1 MNMNENEAL
10 DMLKD
15 ADMKQMLTFL
25 IDMLSAYPTEELIE
39 LKNRAL
45 NPGEVES
52 GEEIVL
58 VIDEILR
65 IREASEK

>member
-52 GEEIVL
+52 GEKIVL